1 MQSCGR
7 LFLFVA
13 VGAAHRNNRPCNLAA
28 RRMTGKR
35 FRPARLGPRAAGAAL
50 AASAGAATAGT
61 SGPPPP
67 PPPPPARRAGPRAL
81 PAAPGGPR
89 AASAERRSDSRRR
102 QLPDLYPVPR
112 EDGNQHAV
120 ALRVVADVGRTRHA
134 GDQLHLL
141 AGFVARYGR
150 ITPARD
156 EDPAADDLDAV
167 EPARALGDHTRR
179 LVPRLPR
186 EH

>member
-1 MQSCGR
+1 MQSCGSPYDTEKISTR
-7 LFLFVA
+7 SSRTASSSRGVCGFGRRCERTNFA
-13 VGAAHRNNRPCNLAA
+13 TAADTASPPCPAS
-28 RRMTGKR
+28 
-35 FRPARLGPRAAGAAL
+35 RPARP
-50 AASAGAATAGT
+50 ASSPGRTT
-61 SGPPPP
+61 SSI
-67 PPPPPARRAGPRAL
+67 RRATIRLTA
-81 PAAPGGPR
+81 PAA
-89 AASAERRSDSRRR
+89 ARSH
-102 QLPDLYPVPR
+102 PVPR

-134 GDQLHLL
+134 GDQLYFL

-179 LVPRLPR
+179 LVPQLPR